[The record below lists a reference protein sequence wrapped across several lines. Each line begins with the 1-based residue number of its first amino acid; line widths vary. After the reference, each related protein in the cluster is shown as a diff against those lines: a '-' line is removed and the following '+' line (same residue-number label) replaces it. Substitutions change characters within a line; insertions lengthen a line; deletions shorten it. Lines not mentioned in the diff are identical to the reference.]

1 MMRRH
6 VHKEVEDALLEEQ
19 VDVPI
24 ELPPPR
30 TCRAMHL
37 KRLPG
42 KFDDREEARRCA
54 MCDL

>member
-19 VDVPI
+19 VHVPI